1 VRRFAILL
9 LAALSLAAA
18 PSHAADG
25 DLLVEWTM
33 IDVSPPGVSG
43 DANLLRFAD
52 GTRILIDTG
61 FEPQARE
68 RVLPLLRRESIDR
81 LDKLII
87 THAHTNHYGGVPAL
101 LDSGIE
107 VGEIVFDPPDAKA
120 CAAEAPWGCNP
131 DHIALLRRAAQAHRV
146 PMRSVSAGDV
156 LYRNGDTVL
165 RVLYAF
171 DGSDTPVGRTSI
183 NDTSLIMRLDA
194 GGTRVLLAAD
204 LDLKL
209 GAYLAREGKGLR
221 ADILKVPHHG
231 LESAAPNAFF
241 DRVGARLALV
251 PGPAPEWRG
260 ERGERMRHYF
270 ESHGVPV
277 RVNGID
283 GDITVRLRA
292 GGYDVSVE
300 HAQAAR

>member
-1 VRRFAILL
+1 MRRFTILL
-9 LAALSLAAA
+9 LAALGLAVA
-18 PSHAADG
+18 PCHATDTGWLA
-25 DLLVEWTM
+25 EWTM

-61 FEPQARE
+61 FEPQARN

-81 LDKLII
+81 LDQLVI

-101 LDSGIE
+101 LDAGIK
-107 VGEIVFDPPDAKA
+107 VGEIVFDPPDAQA

-131 DHIALLRRAAQAHRV
+131 EHIAQLRRAAQAHGV

-171 DGSDTPVGRTSI
+171 NGGNTPVGRTSI
-183 NDTSLIMRLDA
+183 NDTSLIMRLDV

-204 LDLKL
+204 LDQKL

-231 LESAAPNAFF
+231 LESAAPNTFF
-241 DRVGARLALV
+241 DRVGAHLALV
-251 PGPAPEWRG
+251 PGPAAEWRG
-260 ERGERMRHYF
+260 ERGERIRRYF
-270 ESHGVPV
+270 EGHDVPV

-283 GDITVRLRA
+283 GDITVRLRE

-300 HAQAAR
+300 HAQPKP